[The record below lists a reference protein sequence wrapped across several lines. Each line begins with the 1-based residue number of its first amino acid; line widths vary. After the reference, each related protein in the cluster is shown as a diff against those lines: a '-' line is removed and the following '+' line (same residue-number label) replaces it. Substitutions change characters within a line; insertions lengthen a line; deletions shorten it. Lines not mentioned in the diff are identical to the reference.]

1 MIKMKTL
8 KEFERQ
14 WNENIKKAKKVYIY
28 DMDRT
33 MVVTNKYEVI
43 RYDREI
49 IIMLYLNN
57 EIVGS
62 AYLRYI
68 DAIGN

>member
-14 WNENIKKAKKVYIY
+14 WNENIRKAKKVYVY

-33 MVVTNKYEVI
+33 MVVANKYEVI

-49 IIMLYLNN
+49 TIMLYLNN
-57 EIVGS
+57 EIVG
-62 AYLRYI
+62 YMLLRYI